1 MQKSLETWSVGQ
13 MGGNLKLCQSLGKGG
28 LMTKDQTWWHFEH
41 RSPIKTHNC
50 TWSIGCTCSLRARS
64 LLYMG
69 PNLFRPP
76 LIRSCRTAEEK
87 EKLASWTFHHHKKTL
102 QSTASSFQNRS
113 HYWIEIEG
121 IWYLGQWSS
130 FVINSVNSLPINIPS
145 EMCTSQYFPS
155 LIQLVFLLTWCLSTD
170 GPWQGILKI

>member
-1 MQKSLETWSVGQ
+1 
-13 MGGNLKLCQSLGKGG
+13 
-28 LMTKDQTWWHFEH
+28 MTKDQTWRLFFDK
-41 RSPIKTHNC
+41 SPTGNPQLYLKHWVYLQFTGSVSLVHG
-50 TWSIGCTCSLRARS
+50 TKLVPTSSHSVVPHSWGEGKVSIL
-64 LLYMG
+64 
-69 PNLFRPP
+69 NIPP
-76 LIRSCRTAEEK
+76 PQ
-87 EKLASWTFHHHKKTL
+87 KKTF

-155 LIQLVFLLTWCLSTD
+155 LIQQAFLLTWCLSTH